1 VWIRAESGH
10 VYRIRYTRLALPT
23 IVVDI
28 FLFFRGAL
36 RFRPFVLGGTGRK
49 KNEKPIKTDR
59 QDRLDRRVD
68 FSTPF
73 ICFFHNL
80 FLFCL
85 FFFSNKN
92 IDTLI
97 GFACTRTSEGRLWVL
112 NVFADRKG
120 GGEEIAATARKVKS
134 RGRYAYACIAFPTRI
149 YAHFAILS
157 PIFD

>member
-1 VWIRAESGH
+1 MWIRAESGH
-10 VYRIRYTRLALPT
+10 VYRIRYTRLALP
-23 IVVDI
+23 IVVAFFFI
-28 FLFFRGAL
+28 FSWGS
-36 RFRPFVLGGTGRK
+36 PFSTLCLEGGTGRK

-59 QDRLDRRVD
+59 QDRIDRRVD
-68 FSTPF
+68 FSAPF

-85 FFFSNKN
+85 FFSNKN

-120 GGEEIAATARKVKS
+120 SGEEIAATARKVKS